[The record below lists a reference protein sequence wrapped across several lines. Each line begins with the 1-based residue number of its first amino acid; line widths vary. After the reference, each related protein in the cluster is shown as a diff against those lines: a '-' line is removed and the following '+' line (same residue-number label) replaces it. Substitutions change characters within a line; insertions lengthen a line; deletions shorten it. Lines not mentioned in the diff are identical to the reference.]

1 MEDDPG
7 QPRVPEQGQCH
18 RRGSHRPHGSG
29 ISGYVC
35 PEAETTGR
43 KGATRS
49 IARPRRYT
57 PVVEGL
63 DFEAIAGRH
72 GARLLLHFG
81 STVTGREHTLSD
93 VDVAVLFDGE
103 PTFARLG
110 ALLAELE
117 PAFPGRSVDLGVL
130 NRADPLFL
138 KKVMESARLLAG
150 TPRALAELRLR
161 AFRRYQDHR
170 RYLALERRHLDRFL
184 AARTRP

>member
-1 MEDDPG
+1 M
-7 QPRVPEQGQCH
+7 
-18 RRGSHRPHGSG
+18 
-29 ISGYVC
+29 
-35 PEAETTGR
+35 
-43 KGATRS
+43 
-49 IARPRRYT
+49 
-57 PVVEGL
+57 EGL

-72 GARLLLHFG
+72 GALLLLQFG
-81 STVTGREHTLSD
+81 STVTGREHARSD